1 MISTLWQSIAQV
13 GASTLG
19 RVQSALAEPVS
30 KLSSAETESLGAIRE
45 ELKAVTTKV
54 DQFAH
59 QMGADVAE
67 PASRLSVF
75 HGYVPVVVVAFFVT
89 LIATPIMRRL
99 AVKYGVIDRPNEA
112 RKIHKQ
118 PIAYLGG
125 AAVFLGIMAAILYT
139 FFAARFPALM
149 DFHQSAFINDFG
161 NHAPVPLSILLG
173 ITVIFLIGVGD
184 DVAGI
189 SPRVKVGGQLLAA
202 AALAIDEVGVKL
214 AAGFLMPIAKSLGIP
229 LVNLGTS
236 STPTVGFSI
245 PLPAGLP
252 FDSIPVDIVYW
263 IGTAVIAVSI
273 LGLCNASNLID
284 GLDGLLS
291 GTTAI
296 AAGGLLVLSLGLA
309 LADDGP
315 RDSQRIILCLALLG
329 ACLGFLPHNFN
340 PATIFLGDSGSM
352 LMGFCTC
359 VAILMLGDTG
369 KTHLVLAGLLIY
381 TLPIMD
387 MILAIIRRKLAGKPI
402 SSADDQ
408 HLHHMLKR
416 AYGVKKAVLI
426 MYGIAAAFAIMGA
439 GISLVRARSI
449 YALAF
454 FLMAFIAVYAIKI
467 ARLRAIEEQA
477 AEYDTKRAARLVPP
491 VASVADAAAA
501 AESVPNNSHGAP
513 TK

>member
-1 MISTLWQSIAQV
+1 MISGLLHS
-13 GASTLG
+13 ASTLG
-19 RVQSALAEPVS
+19 AATLGRMQSALEEPLS
-30 KLSSAETESLGAIRE
+30 KLSPAETESLGVIRE
-45 ELKAVTTKV
+45 ELKAVATKV

-59 QMGADVAE
+59 HLGADVTE

-125 AAVFLGIMAAILYT
+125 AAVFLGIMAAILYS

-149 DFHQSAFINDFG
+149 DFHHSGSLNELG
-161 NHAPVPLSILLG
+161 NHEPMPLSILLG

-202 AALAIDEVGVKL
+202 AALAIDNVGVKL
-214 AAGFLMPIAKSLGIP
+214 AAGFLVPIAKSLGLE
-229 LVNLGTS
+229 LVNLGT
-236 STPTVGFSI
+236 PTGPTIGFSI

-252 FDSIPVDIVYW
+252 FDSIPIDIIYW

-352 LMGFCTC
+352 LLGFCTC
-359 VAILMLGDTG
+359 VTILMLGDTG

-387 MILAIIRRKLAGKPI
+387 MVLAIIRRKLAGKPI
-402 SSADDQ
+402 SAADDQ

-477 AEYDTKRAARLVPP
+477 AEYDAKRAARLVPP
-491 VASVADAAAA
+491 VASQTDAG
-501 AESVPNNSHGAP
+501 SVEVVPSNSHGAP